1 MNNAL
6 NIEQIF
12 KNFCNIKLVYN
23 DKEFSKN
30 KIISLISVEVIE
42 IINKNITKNNYK
54 AYGLKINDIEN
65 NKNPFFKL
73 DEVRLFMIMIYQD
86 YIRSHKKLNYC
97 YLINQFSSPVLEI
110 FNIEFLLFKQFC
122 TSLELSN
129 FKEIFLKEK
138 TNQFIKNIKILKLIF
153 SIEKLQNFSNEK
165 IFTFVDFYFLDRFL
179 IILYELGG
187 KELIDDFF
195 NLDEEKIG
203 CFFKIPN
210 ICEILREIKKAGSIY
225 LLKEFINLDNKK
237 LEIFQKDFF

>member
-1 MNNAL
+1 M
-6 NIEQIF
+6 
-12 KNFCNIKLVYN
+12 
-23 DKEFSKN
+23 
-30 KIISLISVEVIE
+30 
-42 IINKNITKNNYK
+42 T
-54 AYGLKINDIEN
+54 INDIGN

-73 DEVRLFMIMIYQD
+73 DEVRLFMIMIYQN
-86 YIRSHKKLNYC
+86 YIRSYKDLSYS
-97 YLINQFSSPVLEI
+97 YLINQFSHPILEL
-110 FNIEFLLFKQFC
+110 FNIEFLLFKEFYIN
-122 TSLELSN
+122 SGFLDS
-129 FKEIFLKEK
+129 KKSFLKEK
-138 TNQFIKNIKILKLIF
+138 TNQFTKNIKILKLIF